1 MKRRI
6 LAIVFAAIMIMALAG
21 CGSSKRE
28 IVQLTLSSGDSEAIL
43 AAAGIT
49 LPDVSEASAAATTVK
64 WFCWYDPFH
73 NYSEDEIINTGYY
86 TFTEKYGCEVEW
98 IETNYYN
105 RNDDL
110 ANLILSSQSPDC
122 APCGTSNT
130 ATFPY
135 NCMKGM
141 YTTVDDYVDYT
152 DPLWAGMADAA
163 EYFALGDKHFGIV
176 TDISPRLV
184 CPYNRRVIEEFGFDD
199 PAELF
204 YNDEWTWDVFYNM
217 CVEFSDEDEDRYA
230 LDGWP
235 YQRAICEESTGRTII
250 MKDEDGHFYSNLD
263 DPIIEA
269 AESLL
274 YDLVKNGCTY
284 HIGTNY
290 NAGRNDHE
298 CGAGVKEG
306 LCLFSIC
313 TISDFT
319 MTVDEMNAV
328 WGDIE
333 AGEIM
338 FVPLPRY
345 QDGDGVYY
353 LNSVPDGYMICM
365 GATNPEGVALL
376 ASCERFK
383 IIDPT
388 VIDIDT
394 KQLKE
399 IYMWTD
405 EMLEMVEICDEI
417 IAENTIMFYN
427 GNLGTNLDNAYNQ
440 FDQGIKKGATSTW
453 AQLKETYSDQFE
465 YYLDELNSIIDAYI
479 ETGELVG

>member
-1 MKRRI
+1 
-6 LAIVFAAIMIMALAG
+6 
-21 CGSSKRE
+21 
-28 IVQLTLSSGDSEAIL
+28 
-43 AAAGIT
+43 
-49 LPDVSEASAAATTVK
+49 
-64 WFCWYDPFH
+64 
-73 NYSEDEIINTGYY
+73 
-86 TFTEKYGCEVEW
+86 
-98 IETNYYN
+98 
-105 RNDDL
+105 
-110 ANLILSSQSPDC
+110 
-122 APCGTSNT
+122 
-130 ATFPY
+130 
-135 NCMKGM
+135 
-141 YTTVDDYVDYT
+141 
-152 DPLWAGMADAA
+152 
-163 EYFALGDKHFGIV
+163 
-176 TDISPRLV
+176 
-184 CPYNRRVIEEFGFDD
+184 
-199 PAELF
+199 
-204 YNDEWTWDVFYNM
+204 
-217 CVEFSDEDEDRYA
+217 
-230 LDGWP
+230 
-235 YQRAICEESTGRTII
+235 

-306 LCLFSIC
+306 LCLFSVC

-319 MTVDEMNAV
+319 MIVEEMNAV

-353 LNSVPDGYMICM
+353 LNSVPDGCMMCM
-365 GATNPEGVALL
+365 GATNPEGVALF

-383 IIDPT
+383 IVDPA

-399 IYMWTD
+399 VYMWTD

-427 GNLGTNLDNAYNQ
+427 GNLGTNLDNAYNE
-440 FDQGIKKGATSTW
+440 FDQGIKKGANSTW
-453 AQLKETYSDQFE
+453 AQLKASYSEQLE
-465 YYLDELNSIIDAYI
+465 YYLEELNTIIDNYI
-479 ETGELVG
+479 DTGELVG